1 MTDRDYGQRG
11 SSQGLSPSHS
21 PAGGGAGGGGGTGGT
36 GGGGQQQWRDLEG
49 ILFDAVKE
57 YLRPSQLFAKGE

>member
-11 SSQGLSPSHS
+11 SSQGLSSSHS
-21 PAGGGAGGGGGTGGT
+21 PTAGGTGG